1 MENSMEYIEGYFRKE
16 MSAEEITKF
25 EQLILEDPIF
35 AEEVAFYLGAR
46 QTAQEEGAAERK
58 ERFREIYQQ
67 HKALA
72 PAPVRSM
79 GRWSWT
85 IAAAAVVAVLFS
97 GWYLYQQQGNPG
109 RLANRYVEQHW
120 QTLGVSMSSRED
132 SIQTG
137 LRLYNEGKWQEA
149 LRQFEGI
156 IKSGDTGSEVKKYAG
171 IVAFRLKD
179 YDKALVYFSEL
190 SSYKLYANPGL
201 FYQAVTLLE
210 RNRSGD
216 PENAKQLLQ
225 QVVQNDL
232 EEKETAREWLRKL

>member
-1 MENSMEYIEGYFRKE
+1 MEYIEGYFRKE
-16 MSAEEITKF
+16 MSDEEITKF
-25 EQLILEDPIF
+25 EQLILEDPLF

-46 QTAQEEGAAERK
+46 QAVQDEGAAERK
-58 ERFREIYQQ
+58 ERFREIYLQ
-67 HKALA
+67 HK
-72 PAPVRSM
+72 PMAPVRTM
-79 GRWSWT
+79 GRWSRYM
-85 IAAAAVVAVLFS
+85 AAAAVVAVLIF
-97 GWYLYQQQGNPG
+97 GWYLYQRPANPEQ
-109 RLANRYVEQHW
+109 LANRYVKQHW

-156 IKSGDTGSEVKKYAG
+156 IQSGDPGSEVKKYAG
-171 IVAFRLKD
+171 IVALRLKD

-190 SSYKLYANPGL
+190 SKYKLYANPGL

-216 PENAKQLLQ
+216 PENAKQLLL